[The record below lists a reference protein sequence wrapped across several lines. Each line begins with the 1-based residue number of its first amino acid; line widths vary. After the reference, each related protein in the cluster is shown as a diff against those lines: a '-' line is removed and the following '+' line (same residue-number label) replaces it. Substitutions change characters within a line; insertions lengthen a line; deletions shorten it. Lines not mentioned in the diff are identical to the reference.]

1 MVSLV
6 SFFMRKSRSPKFP
19 QFCPHKKSHKYWDD
33 KETTVTPHQL
43 SLLGGIE
50 TLSTSRPQKP
60 HFGRILSFPI
70 CRIYFNFT
78 SWNTFYHHQHSRDKT
93 PSHVNLTR
101 AVPHNLYSLVFKILP
116 HQQFSAE
123 VSRKQQNNSS
133 INSMYEKCSRVVRRM
148 TASVTVCLFF
158 PFPLLTV

>member
-1 MVSLV
+1 M
-6 SFFMRKSRSPKFP
+6 SPILPP
-19 QFCPHKKSHKYWDD
+19 QKSHKYWDD

-78 SWNTFYHHQHSRDKT
+78 SWNTFYRH
-93 PSHVNLTR
+93 
-101 AVPHNLYSLVFKILP
+101 
-116 HQQFSAE
+116 
-123 VSRKQQNNSS
+123 
-133 INSMYEKCSRVVRRM
+133 
-148 TASVTVCLFF
+148 
-158 PFPLLTV
+158 